1 MSQKMWFTTANCRA
15 EIISTG
21 TTLYFNLFQACLPTR
36 HNGVENR
43 DKAYAYDSCY
53 TAIKER
59 MVLKTKRNHTN
70 EIVKVIFYCISQVCV
85 PCRKRCGSRHC
96 ILIYFKPVCLL
107 VTMASK
113 TVIRPIEFFL
123 HMTVVIHR

>member
-15 EIISTG
+15 KIISTG

-53 TAIKER
+53 TPIKER

-70 EIVKVIFYCISQVCV
+70 EIVKLSFIVFHKSVCHV
-85 PCRKRCGSRHC
+85 AKD
-96 ILIYFKPVCLL
+96 
-107 VTMASK
+107 
-113 TVIRPIEFFL
+113 
-123 HMTVVIHR
+123 VVHDIVF

>member
-1 MSQKMWFTTANCRA
+1 MSQKMWFTSANCRA
-15 EIISTG
+15 EIISTS

-53 TAIKER
+53 TPIKER

-70 EIVKVIFYCISQVCV
+70 KIVNVIFYCISQVSV
-85 PCRKRCGSRHC
+85 PCRKRCGTRHC

-107 VTMASK
+107 VKMASK
-113 TVIRPIEFFL
+113 TVIRPM